1 MTKTAQ
7 DKAVS
12 AQAVSAQA
20 AGAIA
25 DATHDQHFA
34 RIGIGAVAAAVNC
47 QHLPEPAKLVHT
59 AEDDECWGG
68 HHDFAA

>member
-7 DKAVS
+7 GPA
-12 AQAVSAQA
+12 AAAQA

-25 DATHDQHFA
+25 DAAHDQHFA

-59 AEDDECWGG
+59 AEDDECWGCD
-68 HHDFAA
+68 HDFAA

>member
-7 DKAVS
+7 E
-12 AQAVSAQA
+12 QA

-25 DATHDQHFA
+25 DAAHDQHFA

-47 QHLPEPAKLVHT
+47 QHLPEPSKVVHT